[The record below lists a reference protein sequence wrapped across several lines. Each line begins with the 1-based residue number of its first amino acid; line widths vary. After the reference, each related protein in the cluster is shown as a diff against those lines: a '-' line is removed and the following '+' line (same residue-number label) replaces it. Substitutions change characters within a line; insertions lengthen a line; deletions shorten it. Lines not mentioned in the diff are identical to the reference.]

1 MCYKKLK
8 IILLADH
15 DDAALISL
23 KMIIWWVGWGY
34 VKKEKQIQQILYI
47 GGSPPPA
54 PPAWGQLVTGKTFS
68 GYSSWYSRGRGWTKS
83 EFIHW
88 GDFVFF

>member
-1 MCYKKLK
+1 MKEQHVCYKKLK

-15 DDAALISL
+15 DAALISL

-47 GGSPPPA
+47 GGSHPPV
-54 PPAWGQLVTGKTFS
+54 PPAWGQLVSYREDILRLFFWVFS
-68 GYSSWYSRGRGWTKS
+68 G
-83 EFIHW
+83 
-88 GDFVFF
+88 